1 MVVLNKKSIRGL
13 ALVLLLTGGILMSCS
28 KDRLI
33 DVEPYIYPAE
43 FWKKDSLVYTL
54 LLDTAILNQQVTPF
68 GISSPDTLS
77 LFYETQEYSF
87 TFLEE
92 SKDSVFV
99 GATNGLFEFKLDS
112 LFLYNNQDTLKH
124 KVIIK
129 NDSLMVLESTIT
141 SGNYIRNYSNYY
153 SLIDVEAETP
163 IVRFRN
169 DIYNPIFE
177 SRCMPCHSS
186 DGGQIILAPA
196 SVAYENMINGVSKND
211 GGVAFI
217 NVLQPEE
224 SYLYRLVADEN
235 VEYIMPPGNN
245 DLTPFEI
252 QTILTWISQG
262 AQDN

>member
-1 MVVLNKKSIRGL
+1 MVVLNKKNIKGL
-13 ALVLLLTGGILMSCS
+13 ALFLLLATGILVSCS

-33 DVEPYIYPAE
+33 DVEPLVYPTE
-43 FWKKDSLVYTL
+43 YWKKDSLVYTL
-54 LLDTAILNQQVTPF
+54 LLDSTILNQQVTPF

-99 GATNGLFEFKLDS
+99 GSTNGFFEFKLDS
-112 LFLYNNQDTLKH
+112 LFLYNNQDTLKQR
-124 KVIIK
+124 VIIK
-129 NDSLMVLESTIT
+129 KDSLMVLESTIT

-163 IVRFRN
+163 IVSFRN
-169 DIYNPIFE
+169 DIYNTIFE
-177 SRCMPCHSS
+177 NSCMPCHSS

-196 SVAYENMINGVSKND
+196 SVAYDNMINGVSKND

-224 SYLYRLVADEN
+224 SYLYRLVADDN
-235 VEYIMPPGNN
+235 VEYVMPPGNN

>member
-1 MVVLNKKSIRGL
+1 MVVLNIKNIKIL
-13 ALVLLLTGGILMSCS
+13 MLIQLLTVVFLASCS

-33 DVEPYIYPAE
+33 DIEPYIYPTE
-43 FWKKDSLVYTL
+43 YWKKDSLVYTL
-54 LLDTAILNQQVTPF
+54 LLDTTVLSQQVTPY

-77 LFYETQEYSF
+77 LFYETQEYTL

-92 SKDSVFV
+92 NKDSVFV
-99 GATNGLFEFKLDS
+99 GATNGQFEFVSDS
-112 LFLYNNQDTLKH
+112 LFLYDSQDTLKQ
-124 KVIIK
+124 KVIFK
-129 NDSLMVLESTIT
+129 EDSLLVLETTLI
-141 SGNYIRNYSNYY
+141 SGNYLRSFKYYY
-153 SLIDVEAETP
+153 SLINFDAEVP
-163 IVRFRN
+163 LVSFRN
-169 DIYNPIFE
+169 DIYVPIFE

-196 SVAYENMINGVSKND
+196 SVAYDNMINGVSKND

-224 SYLYRLVADEN
+224 SYLYRLVADDN

>member
-1 MVVLNKKSIRGL
+1 MVVLNKKNIRP
-13 ALVLLLTGGILMSCS
+13 LLLFFWLTASILVSCS

-33 DVEPYIYPAE
+33 DIEPYVYPTE
-43 FWKKDSLVYTL
+43 YWKKDSLVYTL
-54 LLDTAILNQQVTPF
+54 LLDTTVLNQQVTPF

-99 GATNGLFEFKLDS
+99 GTTSGLFEFKLDS
-112 LFLYNNQDTLKH
+112 LFLYNNQDTLRQR
-124 KVIIK
+124 VIIK
-129 NDSLMVLESTIT
+129 ADSVMILESTTI
-141 SGNYIRNYSNYY
+141 SGNYIRNYSTHY
-153 SLIDVEAETP
+153 SLIDIDAKTP
-163 IVRFRN
+163 TVSFRN

-196 SVAYENMINGVSKND
+196 SVAYDNMINGVSKND
-211 GGVAFI
+211 GGVEFI
-217 NVLQPEE
+217 NILQPEE
-224 SYLYRLVADEN
+224 SYLYRLVADDN
-235 VEYIMPPGNN
+235 VEYVMPPGNN

-252 QTILTWISQG
+252 QTILIWISQG